1 MKTKTKLLVGLPL
14 LAIAYLFVVLSA
26 RMPEYEEAFAYPFFF
41 FFFSAAFVFV
51 KDSTRGKLIWIMH
64 SLIIFGVSQW
74 FFGLYKGFT
83 GIEVFPKFF
92 NAGVAFAI
100 ALFLTYCFFSISEL
114 WKNIREILGKRSV
127 IKALISFVVS
137 YLLFIFVFGLV
148 YGSIYLKSDQT
159 GFFPDK
165 PLSLFD
171 FFYFSAVTATT
182 LGYGDIS
189 PADSLAKLLTVVQV
203 FISMVIVA
211 LYFGLVINKIQEGGI
226 EDYHENKQKE
236 EISNDLFKSTSPVRH
251 VSFCRH
257 RRARRP
263 RSLRTK
269 SKQPGRA
276 RR

>member
-1 MKTKTKLLVGLPL
+1 M
-14 LAIAYLFVVLSA
+14 
-26 RMPEYEEAFAYPFFF
+26 
-41 FFFSAAFVFV
+41 
-51 KDSTRGKLIWIMH
+51 
-64 SLIIFGVSQW
+64 
-74 FFGLYKGFT
+74 
-83 GIEVFPKFF
+83 
-92 NAGVAFAI
+92 
-100 ALFLTYCFFSISEL
+100 
-114 WKNIREILGKRSV
+114 
-127 IKALISFVVS
+127 SFYS
-137 YLLFIFVFGLV
+137 
-148 YGSIYLKSDQT
+148 
-159 GFFPDK
+159 DK
-165 PLSLFD
+165 PLVLLD

-189 PADSLAKLLTVVQV
+189 PADSLAKLLTIIQV

-226 EDYHENKQKE
+226 EDYHENKPKE
-236 EISNDLFKSTSPVRH
+236 EINNDLFKSTSPVRH